1 MTASDK
7 KIRTWQPLEED
18 TLNRI
23 DDLFSEIFP
32 VSEYGKLAE
41 DVSEYWIERLE
52 HAWANKPENIRKKDL
67 AYSPDDPLSRIL
79 PTTMVIAYPDSIHH
93 EDQPTLEIL
102 ERFLDEH
109 FPSVSGLHILP
120 ACAIVEKRFNDG
132 YFSQVKRRQIHKRF
146 GTNETFSRLAEK
158 YFSMADFV
166 LNHVDIEN
174 PNFQAFLKGED
185 DAGNCFYV
193 FSESMYQHHKA
204 AGAFDKIFRPRPFP
218 LFTIFRREPEDEI
231 FQQMNF
237 EQKCD
242 AIHEILA
249 PHFIDNAMVKVFTVF
264 EKIQNDQV
272 LPDTDYANITAF
284 IQFLQKAG
292 IPTEAVFH
300 LSQNQETTNP
310 PYIFNSVIR
319 KRSDLLSVIG
329 YEPADANRIA
339 HRYESFDSAVFGEQI
354 RAMTTFSHVQ
364 IDVNT
369 ATLEGLKMLA
379 DDFSWYLGLDINM
392 LRLDA
397 ANYAFK
403 KFYTSSFG
411 LPEVKKLMRILYL
424 SMDCV
429 SPRIV
434 ANLEINDQL
443 SVVLSYMADKESPPP
458 MIYDF
463 HLPSMLPV
471 VFNTGDARILDR
483 IFFLIARYD
492 IPKECI
498 RFSLAESHDGKSVRG
513 SLDLLTVAERWA
525 LAETVRQNGGLIK
538 YKSVIPRRCHRDEFA
553 SMCKQTDL
561 DYTTAAAQLFID
573 PQAGRTDDLVLK
585 NSVETTDHIIEALD
599 IKKDIPDKH
608 NLISFF
614 ADRMINGRE
623 PYELCCSTRDSL
635 VRIGDEKIE
644 AKRFLGFYALA
655 FALMGRNVKSIYFN
669 DMVGLPNDPERMR
682 KTGEYRDIK
691 RTRSSYPVIVNE
703 TTIHG
708 SIHRIIAGGINTL
721 IKIVDNDMAL
731 HPKGN
736 EAGTIFSGNP
746 AVAIVHNH
754 YQDHHSL
761 AIVNTTNA
769 QQEINADISIANTGN
784 NISNW
789 TDLIGNK
796 SITTDY
802 NGDIPRFS
810 ITLSPFDHLW
820 LKPSKP

>member
-1 MTASDK
+1 MTARDK

-18 TLNRI
+18 TLNAI

-32 VSEYGKLAE
+32 AAEYGGLAE
-41 DVSEYWIERLE
+41 DISEYWIERLE
-52 HAWANKPENIRKKDL
+52 HVWANKPENIREKDL
-67 AYSPDDPLSRIL
+67 AYNPDDPLSRIL
-79 PTTMVIAYPDSIHH
+79 PSTVVIAYPDSIHH
-93 EDQPTLEIL
+93 ENHPTLEIL

-109 FPSVSGLHILP
+109 FPSASGLHILP
-120 ACAIVEKRFNDG
+120 ACTIVEDRFNDG
-132 YFSQVKRRQIHKRF
+132 YFSQIKRNEIHKRF

-174 PNFQAFLKGED
+174 PNFQAFLKGDD
-185 DAGNCFYV
+185 DAGNCFYI

-231 FQQMNF
+231 FQQMDF

-242 AIHEILA
+242 AIHEILT
-249 PHFIDNAMVKVFTVF
+249 PDIIDKAIVKVFTVF

-272 LPDTDYANITAF
+272 LTDDDYANITAF
-284 IQFLQKAG
+284 IQFLQKAD
-292 IPTEAVFH
+292 IQTEAVFH

-310 PYIFNSVIR
+310 PYIFNSAIR
-319 KRSDLLSVIG
+319 KRSDLLLLIG

-369 ATLEGLKMLA
+369 TTLEGLKMLA

-403 KFYTSSFG
+403 KFHTSSFG

-434 ANLEINDQL
+434 ANLEVNDQL

-463 HLPSMLPV
+463 HLPCMLPV
-471 VFNTGDARILDR
+471 VFNTGDTRILDR
-483 IFFLIARYD
+483 IFSMIARFD
-492 IPKECI
+492 IPKKCI

-513 SLDLLTVAERWA
+513 SLDLLTVSERWT

-538 YKSVIPRRCHRDEFA
+538 YKSVLPRRCNREEFA
-553 SMCKQTDL
+553 SVCKQTDL
-561 DYTTAAAQLFID
+561 DYTNAATQLFIN
-573 PQAGRTDDLVLK
+573 PRAGVNDDLILK
-585 NSVETTDHIIEALD
+585 NSIKTTDHIIEALD
-599 IKKDIPDKH
+599 PKKDIPH
-608 NLISFF
+608 ENNVISFF

-635 VRIGDEKIE
+635 VRIDDGIME
-644 AKRFLGFYALA
+644 AKRFLGFYTLA

-669 DMVGLPNDPERMR
+669 DLAGLPNDPERMR

-691 RTRSSYPVIVNE
+691 RTRSTYSAIVNE
-703 TTIHG
+703 ITIHG
-708 SIHRIIAGGINTL
+708 SIHRIIAGEINTL

-736 EAGTIFSGNP
+736 EAGIIFSGNP
-746 AVAIVHNH
+746 GVAIVHNH
-754 YQDHHSL
+754 YQDHNTL
-761 AIVNTTNA
+761 VIVNTTNA
-769 QQEINADISIANTGN
+769 QQEINTDISIANAD

-802 NGDIPRFS
+802 NGDTPRFS
-810 ITLSPFDHLW
+810 LSLSPFDHLW
-820 LKPSKP
+820 LKPS